1 MIRHSFAQ
9 RAVIAVSFMGILPLL
24 LLGCPKK
31 PPPPVEV
38 PDAAPAPEVDSAPTV
53 LTPLDEMDAGD
64 GGEAEAPKHTYHPP
78 VNGNAA
84 AIKQCCGALRTQA
97 KTLGTSPEANV
108 LIGLSVQCEQFAMAA
123 TTGNAPEFAQLR
135 SMLKG
140 RSLPAACQAIK

>member
-84 AIKQCCGALRTQA
+84 AIKRHRDGVHSPVAADRSVGAVRAVRHGGDDGQRPRVRAAA
-97 KTLGTSPEANV
+97 KHAEGQIAPRGVPGHQVS
-108 LIGLSVQCEQFAMAA
+108 LS
-123 TTGNAPEFAQLR
+123 
-135 SMLKG
+135 
-140 RSLPAACQAIK
+140 